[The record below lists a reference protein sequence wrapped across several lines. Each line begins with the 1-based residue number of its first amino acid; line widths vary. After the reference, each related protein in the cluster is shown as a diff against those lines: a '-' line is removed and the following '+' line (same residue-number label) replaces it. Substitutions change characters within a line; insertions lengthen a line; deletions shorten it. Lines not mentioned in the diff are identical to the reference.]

1 MMSISTSGIRS
12 NTTVNAFMLIV
23 KMFAYLNLW
32 LTAALL
38 LKSENC
44 LTLGA
49 GDRV

>member
-12 NTTVNAFMLIV
+12 NTTVNAFMLRV

-38 LKSENC
+38 LNPKKVA
-44 LTLGA
+44 TLGA
-49 GDRV
+49 DEIV